1 MAASATAAA
10 ALVTRTDTSDGG
22 GYLLVN
28 AAGRPEWV
36 ARPEAAT
43 VFASMREAM
52 RAAMRLPAKIR
63 AYGLPLEPELKLY
76 STY

>member
-1 MAASATAAA
+1 MAVSATAA

-36 ARPEAAT
+36 ARPELAT